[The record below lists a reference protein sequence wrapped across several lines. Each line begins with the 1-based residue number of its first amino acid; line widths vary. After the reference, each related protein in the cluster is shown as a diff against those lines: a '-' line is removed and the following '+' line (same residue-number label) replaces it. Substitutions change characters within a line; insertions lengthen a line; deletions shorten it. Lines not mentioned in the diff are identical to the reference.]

1 MTSYSVLLLKPIQ
14 DSDLFVQQ
22 RQTVERLQ
30 GRLKVRANKRR
41 GVVSRN
47 SGLQTA
53 ESRVIAKKT
62 SATQERTLQM

>member
-41 GVVSRN
+41 GVVSVSDN
-47 SGLQTA
+47 
-53 ESRVIAKKT
+53 
-62 SATQERTLQM
+62 